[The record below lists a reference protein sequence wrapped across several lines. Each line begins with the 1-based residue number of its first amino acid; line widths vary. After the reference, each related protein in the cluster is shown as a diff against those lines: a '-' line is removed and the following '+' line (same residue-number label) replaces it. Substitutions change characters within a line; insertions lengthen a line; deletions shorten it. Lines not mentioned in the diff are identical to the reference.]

1 MIQSP
6 EQFDAALEAATRQLD
21 APPPDGS
28 PAHDR
33 LMDLLQAI
41 AAYRPRIR
49 TPEPEADP
57 AAQAERDRLA
67 RRLDDFEA
75 QVTPHYGPHWAAM
88 VGAPRE

>member
-6 EQFDAALEAATRQLD
+6 EQIDAALEAATRQLD

-33 LMDLLQAI
+33 LMGLLQAI

-49 TPEPEADP
+49 TPEPDAD
-57 AAQAERDRLA
+57 AAARAERNRLA

-75 QVTPHYGPHWAAM
+75 QVTRTTARTGW
-88 VGAPRE
+88 RW